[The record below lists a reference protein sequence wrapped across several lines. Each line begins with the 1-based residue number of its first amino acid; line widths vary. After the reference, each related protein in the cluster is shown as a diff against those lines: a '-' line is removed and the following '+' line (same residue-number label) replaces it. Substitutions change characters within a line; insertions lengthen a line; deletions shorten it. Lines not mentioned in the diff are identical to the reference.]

1 MYDYATMLW
10 RNPETIDMTTTTTRT
25 PAIDATTT
33 PAGDMVNGGLTL
45 AFSNGET
52 LTIQLRDLTTTMLE
66 QAALHGLKQKLVDA
80 AAISRNPD
88 TGRSATIDDKYNAVR
103 EVYDRLLS
111 GQWNKNRES
120 GAVKGGLL
128 FRALCMFYPDK
139 TPEAIRTFLEAKTAE
154 QKTALRK
161 VPKIAAIIAT
171 LKDDDTDAGGV
182 DTDALLDELN

>member
-1 MYDYATMLW
+1 M
-10 RNPETIDMTTTTTRT
+10 NTTTTTRT
-25 PAIDATTT
+25 PAIDATVDIGPMNMHNT
-33 PAGDMVNGGLTL
+33 LTL
-45 AFSNGET
+45 AFSNGQTIT
-52 LTIQLRDLTTTMLE
+52 LKDSDLSPAIIA
-66 QAALHGLKQKLVDA
+66 QATLHGLKQKLVDA

-88 TGRSATIDDKYNAVR
+88 TGRSATIDDKYAAVR

-171 LKDDDTDAGGV
+171 LKDDDTDTDGV
-182 DTDALLDELN
+182 DTDALLGELN